1 VEEGVHC
8 IIQNYVIKTKDDRGK
23 LKDVTQITNQQ
34 KAFRLLLSEEECHFI
49 EYLVAEKYI
58 P

>member
-23 LKDVTQITNQQ
+23 PKDVTQITNQQ

>member
-1 VEEGVHC
+1 MEEGVQC
-8 IIQNYVIKTKDDRGK
+8 VIQNYVIKTKDERGK
-23 LKDVTQITNQQ
+23 PQEVAQKNNQQ
-34 KAFRLLLSEEECHFI
+34 KAFRILLSEEECHFI